1 MAELNQEKSKKD
13 WIKQGKIAR
22 IIDLNHDKK
31 PRITDLSQWLKRIR
45 MTVLNK

>member
-13 WIKQGKIAR
+13 WIKQGQIAR
-22 IIDLNHDKK
+22 KTDLNNEKT

>member
-13 WIKQGKIAR
+13 LINQGKIAR
-22 IIDLNHDKK
+22 ITDLNHEKNPK
-31 PRITDLSQWLKRIR
+31 ITDLSQWLKTTR